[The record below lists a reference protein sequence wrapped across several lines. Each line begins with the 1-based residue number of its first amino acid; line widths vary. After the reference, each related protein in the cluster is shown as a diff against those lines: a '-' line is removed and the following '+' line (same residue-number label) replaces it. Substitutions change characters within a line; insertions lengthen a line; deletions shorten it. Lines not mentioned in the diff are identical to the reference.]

1 MLRCVH
7 TWPANHLQKPLCA
20 SATLP
25 EFCTMTKDL
34 DWLVKEYGAFFEKF
48 GIDKG
53 AIQAHY
59 EEWKEQS
66 GQSAV
71 TDYLWYLF
79 HVLSGETKKQVD
91 NPSDLHRNLHEIYL
105 LMLEFRVN
113 VEGQKDNA
121 LVQLIIKNRIRQW
134 QAELPYPFHLQAV
147 SLNCCSHCESINGQV
162 FTPEQVMHNTHFATQ
177 DCTKETGC
185 SCGYMP
191 VAAASL
197 Q

>member
-1 MLRCVH
+1 MI
-7 TWPANHLQKPLCA
+7 
-20 SATLP
+20 
-25 EFCTMTKDL
+25 KDL
-34 DWLVKEYGAFFEKF
+34 DWLVKEYGVFFQKF
-48 GIDKG
+48 GIDKT
-53 AIQAHY
+53 ALQSHY
-59 EEWKEQS
+59 NEWKGQS

-79 HVLSGETKKQVD
+79 HVLIGETKKQVAS
-91 NPSDLHRNLHEIYL
+91 PSDLHRNLHEIYL

-121 LVQLIIKNRIRQW
+121 LVQLIIKNRILQW

-147 SLNCCSHCESINGQV
+147 ALNCCAHCESINGQV
-162 FTPEQVMHNTHFATQ
+162 FTSEQVMHNTHFATEA
-177 DCTKETGC
+177 CTKETGC